1 MGAENSPL
9 TGLYR
14 RKWLIVATLVVAVL
28 TAAVASQ
35 LVDRVYATSSTL
47 LVALRSD
54 SQSFDTV
61 QASQAI
67 ARSYADII
75 ESPNIAA
82 DVAEQLG
89 GGTTKNEIKSAT
101 TFETIP
107 ETQLLKVNAEAATPE
122 RAKEIADAY
131 ATVFI
136 DYARTS
142 LSDTTQASITLAD
155 AAPISGSPSRPKPK
169 LYVAVAAIL
178 GLALGLALALLRE
191 RLDRRLRTPEDVEAH
206 FDVPVLARIP
216 RRGRSEQSSTAFMEA
231 HRILRTNLQFAS
243 VERELRT
250 VVVTSA
256 REGEGKTT
264 TTTNLALTSAGVGL
278 SVLVVEAD
286 LRRPALQSEVMPSSP
301 DPLLPGFTN
310 YLVEASSIEESIHE
324 TGRPG
329 VSILPSGPLPP
340 SPSALL
346 EARRARSAV
355 AVLRDQAELV
365 IFDCPPLNVGADASI
380 LAERADGVIL
390 VVDLMSST
398 EHSVRRAIQ
407 QLEAVRAPLM
417 GIVINRDRS
426 ATPSSYDYYGP
437 ASPSADGVKGS
448 NRKKASRS
456 STVGS

>member
-9 TGLYR
+9 TGLNR
-14 RKWLIVATLVVAVL
+14 RKWLIIATVAVAVL
-28 TAAVASQ
+28 TAAIASQ
-35 LVDRVYATSSTL
+35 LVDKVYGTSSTL
-47 LVALRSD
+47 LVALNSD

-89 GGTTKNEIKSAT
+89 AGTTRNEIKSAT
-101 TFETIP
+101 SFETVP
-107 ETQLLKVNAEAATPE
+107 ETQLLLINAEAATPE

-131 ATVFI
+131 ASVFI
-136 DYARTS
+136 NYARTS
-142 LSDTTQASITLAD
+142 LGDTTQASITRAD
-155 AAPISGSPSRPKPK
+155 AAPLSGSPSRPKPK

-216 RRGRSEQSSTAFMEA
+216 RRRRSEKSSTAFMEA
-231 HRILRTNLQFAS
+231 YRILRTNLQFAA
-243 VERELRT
+243 VEQELRT

-264 TTTNLALTSAGVGL
+264 TVANLAVTSAEVGVA
-278 SVLVVEAD
+278 VLVVEAD
-286 LRRPALQSEVMPSSP
+286 LRRPALQAELMPSTP
-301 DPLLPGFTN
+301 ELLRPGFSN
-310 YLVEASSIEESIHE
+310 YLVEASSIGDSIHQ

-329 VSILPSGPLPP
+329 VSILPAGPLPP
-340 SPSALL
+340 TSPSALL
-346 EARRARSAV
+346 EAGRGRTTV
-355 AVLRDQAELV
+355 DVLRGEADLV
-365 IFDCPPLNVGADASI
+365 IFDCPPLNVSADASI
-380 LAERADGVIL
+380 LADRVDGVIL
-390 VVDLMSST
+390 VVDLLSST
-398 EHSVRRAIQ
+398 EHTVRQALQ
-407 QLEAVRAPLM
+407 QLEAVRAPLL

-426 ATPSSYDYYGP
+426 ATPSSYGYYTAGTP
-437 ASPSADGVKGS
+437 SPSRAKTEQRGKVAPGS
-448 NRKKASRS
+448 IPS
-456 STVGS
+456 

>member
-1 MGAENSPL
+1 MRAENSPL
-9 TGLYR
+9 IGLNR
-14 RKWLIVATLVVAVL
+14 RKWLIIATVTVAIL
-28 TAAVASQ
+28 AAAAASQ
-35 LVDRVYATSSTL
+35 LVDRVYSTSSTL

-75 ESPNIAA
+75 DSPNIA
-82 DVAEQLG
+82 DTVATQLG
-89 GGTTKNEIKSAT
+89 AGTTKDEIKDAT
-101 TFETIP
+101 SFETLP

-131 ATVFI
+131 STVFI

-142 LSDTTQASITLAD
+142 LSDTTQATITLAD

-191 RLDRRLRTPEDVEAH
+191 KLDRRLRTPEDVEAH

-216 RRGRSEQSSTAFMEA
+216 RRGRSERSTTAFMEA

-243 VERELRT
+243 VERDLRT

-264 TTTNLALTSAGVGL
+264 TTSNLALTSAGVGL

-286 LRRPALQSEVMPSSP
+286 LRRPALQAEMMASAAE
-301 DPLLPGFTN
+301 PLRPGFTN
-310 YLVEASSIEESIHE
+310 YLVEASSIEDSIHE

-329 VSILPSGPLPP
+329 VSILPAGPLPP

-355 AVLRDQAELV
+355 AVLRDQADLV

-390 VVDLMSST
+390 VVDLLSST
-398 EHSVRRAIQ
+398 EHTVRRAVQ
-407 QLEAVRAPLM
+407 QLEAVRAPLL

-426 ATPSSYDYYGP
+426 ATPSSYDYYGAATP
-437 ASPSADGVKGS
+437 APKGGTES
-448 NRKKASRS
+448 QRKRAER
-456 STVGS
+456 TAT

>member
-9 TGLYR
+9 TGLNR
-14 RKWLIVATLVVAVL
+14 RKWLIIATVAVSVL
-28 TAAVASQ
+28 TASVASQ
-35 LVDRVYATSSTL
+35 LVDRVYSTSSTL

-75 ESPNIAA
+75 DSPNIAA

-89 GGTTKNEIKSAT
+89 GGTTKNEIKNAT
-101 TFETIP
+101 SFETIP

-122 RAKEIADAY
+122 RAKQIADAY
-131 ATVFI
+131 ATLFI

-142 LSDTTQASITLAD
+142 LSETTQATITLAD

-216 RRGRSEQSSTAFMEA
+216 RRGRSERASSAFMEA
-231 HRILRTNLQFAS
+231 HRVLRANLQFAS
-243 VERELRT
+243 VERHLRT

-264 TTTNLALTSAGVGL
+264 TATNLALTSAGVGM

-286 LRRPALQSEVMPSSP
+286 LRRPALQSELMPAVTE
-301 DPLLPGFTN
+301 PLRPGFTN
-310 YLVEASSIEESIHE
+310 YMVETSAIEDSIHD

-346 EARRARSAV
+346 ESRRARSAV
-355 AVLRDQAELV
+355 EVLRDQADLV
-365 IFDCPPLNVGADASI
+365 IFDTPPLNVGADASI
-380 LAERADGVIL
+380 LAERVDGVIL
-390 VVDLMSST
+390 VVDLLSST
-398 EHSVRRAIQ
+398 EHTVRRALQ
-407 QLEAVRAPLM
+407 QLEAARAPLL

-426 ATPSSYDYYGP
+426 ATPSSYDYYAP
-437 ASPSADGVKGS
+437 VSPSPNGGK
-448 NRKKASRS
+448 NNERKSAPRSR
-456 STVGS
+456 TH